1 MTVPGPPSS
10 LFFFFILA
18 MFLVL
23 TMSVT
28 TGAHPVFRQVSSNAT
43 AASTAAGPTPKQL
56 QECKVLGI
64 EPQKCSEIEIL
75 RTRHIC
81 IGPCLPSSSEEL
93 TRAGVFSSFSD
104 ICRNRRR
111 VRRRSHFRKEDKQQQ
126 QAGQAMKRQGR
137 GGMRLHDDLQDVH
150 EMMPEHDSLGE
161 PFLIVRPAQ
170 PRCHAAGQ
178 DERWFL

>member
-81 IGPCLPSSSEEL
+81 IGPCLPSSSGGVDESGRFFQLFRYLQESPP
-93 TRAGVFSSFSD
+93 RA
-104 ICRNRRR
+104 
-111 VRRRSHFRKEDKQQQ
+111 
-126 QAGQAMKRQGR
+126 QA
-137 GGMRLHDDLQDVH
+137 
-150 EMMPEHDSLGE
+150 
-161 PFLIVRPAQ
+161 
-170 PRCHAAGQ
+170 
-178 DERWFL
+178 